1 MQAMIMKKN
10 QQGQGRATL
19 RDVADAAGVSIMTVS
34 NVVNGK
40 TARVSDEIRLLVKE
54 KIKDLKYVPHLR
66 GRGLRLAKDF
76 AIGLVM
82 LHPERRFLNDP
93 FNTEV
98 AAGMSNKL
106 AQNGYGLLI
115 FGAQNSKDLENKLPR
130 ISQLDALA
138 VYIFGDTA
146 QRDAVYTKLAALGL
160 PMLLI
165 GDEANDSLADASFVR
180 QTNEEGAFQL
190 AELGLS
196 NGARKIL
203 FMRPDHFWP
212 AMAQRELGARK
223 AAAGRADVETMI
235 CTEINFQAVV
245 SQVKTRLSA
254 NPPDFVMGGNDL
266 FGIAATQAALQLGFS
281 IKKDLMITGFNGFAF
296 REYSMPLL
304 TSMRSPAYEIGEAAA
319 AALLKRITKGSFP
332 GGKVLNVEFLP
343 GDTCA

>member
-1 MQAMIMKKN
+1 MKKN

>member
-1 MQAMIMKKN
+1 MIIKKN
-10 QQGQGRATL
+10 EQARRRATL
-19 RDVADAAGVSIMTVS
+19 RDVAIAAGVSTMTVS

-40 TARVSDEIRLLVKE
+40 TARVSDEIRILVKK
-54 KIKDLKYVPHLR
+54 KIDDLKYVPHLR

-115 FGAQNSKDLENKLPR
+115 FGAQNSNDLENKLAR

-146 QRDAVYTKLAALGL
+146 QRSAVYAKLAALGL
-160 PMLLI
+160 PMVLI
-165 GDEANDSLADASFVR
+165 GDEVGDALSDASFVR
-180 QTNEEGAFQL
+180 QKNEEGAFQL
-190 AELGLS
+190 AERGLA

-212 AMAQRELGARK
+212 AMAQRELGARR

-235 CTEINFQAVV
+235 CTEINFEAVV
-245 SQVKTRLSA
+245 NQVKTRLSS

-266 FGIAATQAALQLGFS
+266 FGIAATQAALQLGFT
-281 IKKDLMITGFNGFAF
+281 IKHDLMITGFNGFAF

-304 TSMRSPAYEIGEAAA
+304 TSMRSPAYEIGEEAA
-319 AALLKRITKGSFP
+319 AALLKRIIKGSFQN
-332 GGKVLNVEFLP
+332 GKVLNVEFLP
-343 GDTCA
+343 GDTCP

>member
-1 MQAMIMKKN
+1 MIMKKN

>member
-1 MQAMIMKKN
+1 MQAMTANKN
-10 QQGQGRATL
+10 QQPHRRATL
-19 RDVADAAGVSIMTVS
+19 RDVAIAAGVSTMTVS

-40 TARVSDEIRLLVKE
+40 TARVSEEIRLLVKK
-54 KIKDLKYVPHLR
+54 KIEDLKYVPHLR

-76 AIGLVM
+76 TIGLVM

-115 FGAQNSKDLENKLPR
+115 FGAQNSRDLENKLAR

-146 QRDAVYTKLAALGL
+146 QRDAVYAKLAVLGL

-165 GDEANDSLADASFVR
+165 GDEVNNSLPDASFVR
-180 QTNEEGAFQL
+180 QKNEEGAFQL
-190 AELGLS
+190 AERGLA

-235 CTEINFQAVV
+235 CTEIDFQAVV
-245 SQVKTRLSA
+245 NQVRARLS
-254 NPPDFVMGGNDL
+254 NDPPDFIMGGNDL

-281 IKKDLMITGFNGFAF
+281 IRKDLMITGFNGFAF

-304 TSMRSPAYEIGEAAA
+304 TSMRSPAYEIGEEAAS
-319 AALLKRITKGSFP
+319 ALMKRITRGSFHS
-332 GGKVLNVEFLP
+332 GRVLNVEFLP
-343 GDTCA
+343 GQTCD

>member
-1 MQAMIMKKN
+1 MNKN
-10 QQGQGRATL
+10 QPGQGRATL

-40 TARVSDEIRLLVKE
+40 TARVSDEIRLLVKK
-54 KIKDLKYVPHLR
+54 KIEDLKYVPHLR

-115 FGAQNSKDLENKLPR
+115 FGAQNLKDLENKLPR
-130 ISQLDALA
+130 VSQLDALA

-146 QRDAVYTKLAALGL
+146 QRDTVYTRLAALGL
-160 PMLLI
+160 PMILI
-165 GDEANDSLADASFVR
+165 GDEANESLEDASFVR

-190 AELGLS
+190 AERGLA

-223 AAAGRADVETMI
+223 AAAGRAEVETMI

-245 SQVKTRLSA
+245 NQVKARLSS
-254 NPPDFVMGGNDL
+254 NPPDFIMGGNDL

-281 IKKDLMITGFNGFAF
+281 IKKDLMLTGFNGFAF

-304 TSMRSPAYEIGEAAA
+304 TSMRSPAYEIGEEAA
-319 AALLKRITKGSFP
+319 AALLKRITKGSFQN
-332 GGKVLNVEFLP
+332 GTVLDVEFLP
-343 GDTCA
+343 GDTCD

>member
-1 MQAMIMKKN
+1 MIMKKN

-40 TARVSDEIRLLVKE
+40 TARVSEEIRLLVKK
-54 KIKDLKYVPHLR
+54 KIEDLKYVPHLR

-212 AMAQRELGARK
+212 AMAQREFGARK

-332 GGKVLNVEFLP
+332 SGKVLNVEFLP

>member
-1 MQAMIMKKN
+1 MKKN

-319 AALLKRITKGSFP
+319 AALLKRITRGSFP